1 MKKIYIVIPSR
12 NEKGRVENVV
22 KSVKL
27 EGFENIIVVDDGSTD
42 GSGELAQKEGAI
54 VLRHPINLGAGAAT
68 QTGIAF
74 ALLNNADIIVTID
87 GDMQHYPSDINS
99 LIQEMNSK
107 NLDLVIGSRFL
118 KDNSAIPPDRRLV
131 NFLANIF
138 SGIITGIFVSDSQ
151 SGMKAISSSFASKL
165 QFTFDG
171 YEFCTEILKIAH
183 QKKAKYGE
191 VPIAVHYDKELL
203 NKGQSWRNVGKMV
216 FRLIKYFT

>member
-1 MKKIYIVIPSR
+1 MKKIFVVIPSR

-27 EGFENIIVVDDGSTD
+27 EGFKNIIVVDDGSTD
-42 GSGELAQKEGAI
+42 GSGELAEKEGAI

-74 ALLNNADIIVTID
+74 ALLQEADIIVTID

-99 LIQEMNSK
+99 LIQEMNLK

-118 KDNSAIPPDRRLV
+118 KDNSGIPPDRRLV

-151 SGMKAISSSFASKL
+151 SGMKAISSNFASKL

-183 QKKAKYGE
+183 QNKVKYGE

-203 NKGQSWRNVGKMV
+203 NKGQSWRNVGNMV

>member
-1 MKKIYIVIPSR
+1 MKKIFIVIPSR

-27 EGFENIIVVDDGSTD
+27 EGFEKIIVVDDGSTD
-42 GSGELAQKEGAI
+42 GSGELAEKEGAI
-54 VLRHPINLGAGAAT
+54 VLRHQVNLGAGAAT

-74 ALLNNADIIVTID
+74 ALLQGADIIVTID
-87 GDMQHYPSDINS
+87 GDMQHYPSDIRL

-107 NLDLVIGSRFL
+107 NLDLVIGSRFI
-118 KDNSAIPPDRRLV
+118 KVNPAIPPDRRIF

-151 SGMKAISSSFASKL
+151 SGMKAISSNFAIKL

-183 QKKAKYGE
+183 QNNAKYGE
-191 VPIAVHYDKELL
+191 VPIDVHYDKELI
-203 NKGQSWRNVGKMV
+203 NKGQSWRNIGNMV